1 MEIGLPDD
9 LMAQYLTE
17 EQRIAVVGMI
27 AAARIPGKLSAACC
41 CRAARLDYRRY
52 QRWQRRLRAT
62 GRYGGEKPG
71 PQRAPHA
78 LLESEKQAVIA
89 LYGDER
95 FTDMSIRQ
103 VAVAASE
110 QGIVETS
117 PASVQR
123 IWAKLDAAK
132 RRKAINRE
140 KAGKPEVKAERPN
153 QTWSWDITYLRL
165 GFFYVYLFAIIDVY
179 SRKIVGWHLSF
190 DATVASMKYAW
201 DNALVNERLVGNDC
215 PPLPEALSDRGVQMK
230 CKSARKFFHDLGIS
244 QLFSRCHTPTDN
256 AWIESWF
263 NTFKNSWLKYKD
275 YESFS
280 SLQALIA
287 EFVEFYNR
295 RRAHGSIGMVTPE
308 QMHNGEAAGILAQR
322 QARRQAARAQRLL
335 FNRKALLPVTPAEAG
350 EAA

>member
-1 MEIGLPDD
+1 
-9 LMAQYLTE
+9 MAKHLTE
-17 EQRIAVVGMI
+17 EQRVAVVDMI
-27 AAARIPGKLSAACC
+27 AAARIPGKLSAECC
-41 CRAARLDYRRY
+41 CRVVRLDYRRY
-52 QRWQRRLRAT
+52 QRWQRRFLAT

-71 PQRAPHA
+71 PQHAPHA
-78 LLESEKQAVIA
+78 LLESEKQAVSA
-89 LYGDER
+89 LYSDER
-95 FTDMSIRQ
+95 FMDMSIRQ

-110 QGIVETS
+110 QGIVEAS

-123 IWAKLDAAK
+123 IWAKQDAAK
-132 RRKAINRE
+132 RRKEVNRE

-153 QTWSWDITYLRL
+153 QTWSWDITYIWL

-201 DNALVNERLVGNDC
+201 DNALAAEGLAGSATA
-215 PPLPEALSDRGVQMK
+215 PLPEALSDRGVQMK
-230 CKSARKFFHDLGIS
+230 CKSARKFFSDLGIT
-244 QLFSRCHTPTDN
+244 QLFARCHTPADN

-275 YESFS
+275 YGSFS
-280 SLQALIA
+280 DLRKLIA

-308 QMHNGEAAGILAQR
+308 QMHNGEAAGIIVLR
-322 QARRQAARAQRLL
+322 QERRRVARAQRLL
-335 FNRKALLPVTPAEAG
+335 FNRKALLPVVPVEAG

>member
-1 MEIGLPDD
+1 MPDD
-9 LMAQYLTE
+9 LKAEYLTE
-17 EQRIAVVGMI
+17 EQRATVVAMI
-27 AAARIPGKLSAACC
+27 DAARVPGKLSEACC

-52 QRWQRRLRAT
+52 QRWQRRFRAT

-78 LLESEKQAVIA
+78 LLESEKQAVSA

-110 QGIVETS
+110 QGIVEAS
-117 PASVQR
+117 PATVQR
-123 IWAKLDAAK
+123 IWAKQDAAK
-132 RRKAINRE
+132 RREAVNRE

-153 QTWSWDITYLRL
+153 QTWSWDITHIRL
-165 GFFYVYLFAIIDVY
+165 GFFFVYLFAIIDVY

-190 DATVASMKYAW
+190 DATVASMKHAW
-201 DNALVNERLVGNDC
+201 DNALVNEGLAGSTNA
-215 PPLPEALSDRGVQMK
+215 PLPEALSDRGVQMK
-230 CKSARKFFHDLGIS
+230 CKSARKFFYDLGIT
-244 QLFSRCHTPTDN
+244 QLFARCHTPADN

-263 NTFKNSWLKYKD
+263 NTFKNSWLQYKD
-275 YESFS
+275 YGSFS
-280 SLQALIA
+280 SLWALIA

-295 RRAHGSIGMVTPE
+295 QRAHGSIGMVTPE
-308 QMHNGEAAGILAQR
+308 QMHNGEAAGIIAKR
-322 QARRQAARAQRLL
+322 QERRRAARAQRLL
-335 FNRKALLPVTPAEAG
+335 LNRKMLLPVVPVKES